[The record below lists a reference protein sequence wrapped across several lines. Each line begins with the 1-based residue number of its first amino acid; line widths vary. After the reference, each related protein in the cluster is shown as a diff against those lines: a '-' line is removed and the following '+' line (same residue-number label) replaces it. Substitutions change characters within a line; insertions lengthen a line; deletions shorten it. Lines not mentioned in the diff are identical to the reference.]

1 MAVAG
6 ARPRLLLA
14 VLLVERNRVVPS
26 DRLAD
31 ELWGEELPADAAAAV
46 RTNVFRL
53 RKQLGASADA
63 LDTVEGGYVLR
74 AESEDV
80 DAGRFEADVSA
91 ALATADTDP
100 AGAAERLGQALS
112 LWRGPA
118 FAEFADRPFVLPEA
132 RRLEELRCR
141 ARETRSAALLNA
153 GRAADALADLES
165 FVAAEPERERAR
177 ALLMEALYRA
187 GRQTD
192 ALDVYRSWCTELG
205 ERGLDP
211 SPELRRLEGDILRH
225 SLPPAP
231 AVREGTA
238 PPPAGA
244 PPSSSA
250 AAGAGPPSP
259 TPARLSLP
267 VTTFVGRTGDVSAVA
282 GLLDRARLVT
292 IVGPGGVGK
301 TRLSLHVAA
310 EAAGRFPDGVVV
322 CDLAPVTDQAGVW
335 RALAQPL
342 GVEEHTGTSLDQ
354 RIAEVLGDQRVLV
367 VVDNCEHVVEDAA
380 ALLDTLLR
388 RTGHTCVLAT
398 SRERLAVDG
407 EHLWPVAP
415 LATQGEEAPA
425 LRLFADRARAA
436 DPGLPADLDAHPAV
450 AEIVRHLDGL
460 PLAIELAAARC
471 SMLSVDDVAAALE
484 DRFDLLTGGVRTTP
498 RHRSLAAVVEW
509 SYDLLD
515 NDERLAFE
523 DLSVFAGRFDRDAAQ
538 AVAGGGKP
546 VPAAAVL
553 RLAERS
559 LLIRHCS
566 ERLSPPLSGG
576 HPPSPGGIH
585 TRFSMLESLRE
596 FGRRRLA
603 ERGGLADACRRHA
616 EYLVTV
622 AERADGLLQTPDEA
636 SGVALVAA
644 HLDEFRAAQGWLR
657 DHDPAAGLALVA
669 RLRRYALYRISSEV
683 YAWTE
688 AMADSGA
695 ETDDLPLALGSAA
708 QGAWVRGDFAGARAL
723 ARAGVE
729 AAGPQRILAREALS
743 TLGDIALFDGSLADA
758 AACYHDAAEQ
768 FLAAGEP
775 IGAVAATAAGEALA
789 LAYQGQLDAAAALAR
804 QALERAESIGVPT
817 ALAFAH
823 YGVAEVATTA
833 GDDETAEHH
842 ARMAVEWAAPV
853 ESRFAFGIAGVT
865 LAALLSR
872 TGRTAEACARYRDV
886 VDVFHRSGT
895 WAPQWVGLRT
905 VVDLLERAGNPT
917 GAAVLLGALT
927 SSRTAAPA
935 YGADA
940 ELLEAIGQRLDAVLG
955 LPEAA
960 HLVAQ
965 GAELSDDAAI
975 GHAIRALDDVLDA
988 PRP

>member
-1 MAVAG
+1 VAG
-6 ARPRLLLA
+6 ARPRLVLA

-31 ELWGEELPADAAAAV
+31 ELWGDELPADAAAAV

-63 LDTVEGGYVLR
+63 VDTVEGGYVLR

-100 AGAAERLGQALS
+100 AGAADRLGQALS

-141 ARETRSAALLNA
+141 AREARSAALLKA

-225 SLPPAP
+225 TLSAPATAPPSAPVPTTAPPAP
-231 AVREGTA
+231 A
-238 PPPAGA
+238 
-244 PPSSSA
+244 
-250 AAGAGPPSP
+250 
-259 TPARLSLP
+259 PARLSLP

-310 EAAGRFPDGVVV
+310 EAADRFPDGVVV

-380 ALLDTLLR
+380 ALLDTLIR

-515 NDERLAFE
+515 DDERLAFE

-546 VPAAAVL
+546 VPAGAVL

-559 LLIRHCS
+559 LLMRHAP

-576 HPPSPGGIH
+576 HPPSPGGAH

-622 AERADGLLQTPDEA
+622 AERADVLLQTPDEA

-708 QGAWVRGDFAGARAL
+708 QGAWVRGDFARARAL

-743 TLGDIALFDGSLADA
+743 TLGDIALFDGALADA
-758 AACYHDAAEQ
+758 AACYHDAAQQ

-789 LAYQGQLDAAAALAR
+789 LAYQGQLDDAAALA
-804 QALERAESIGVPT
+804 QEALERAESIGVPT

-833 GDDETAEHH
+833 GDDKTAEHH
-842 ARMAVEWAAPV
+842 ARMAVESAAPV

-940 ELLEAIGQRLDAVLG
+940 ELLEAIRQRLDAVLG
-955 LPEAA
+955 LPQAA

-965 GAELSDDAAI
+965 GGELSDDAAI
-975 GHAIRALDDVLDA
+975 GHAIRALDDVIDA
-988 PRP
+988 PRS

>member
-1 MAVAG
+1 MIKTEDGLLAVAG

-53 RKQLGASADA
+53 RKQLGAFADA

-80 DAGRFEADVSA
+80 DAGRFEADLVA

-100 AGAAERLGQALS
+100 AGAADRLGRALS
-112 LWRGPA
+112 LWRGSA
-118 FAEFADRPFVLPEA
+118 FAEFADRPFALPEA

-141 ARETRSAALLNA
+141 AREARSAALLNA

-225 SLPPAP
+225 ALPPAP

-244 PPSSSA
+244 PQSSIA
-250 AAGAGPPSP
+250 AAAGPPSP
-259 TPARLSLP
+259 APARLSLP

-282 GLLDRARLVT
+282 DLLDRARIVT

-380 ALLDTLLR
+380 ALLDTLIR

-538 AVAGGGKP
+538 AVAGGEKP
-546 VPAAAVL
+546 APAAVVL

-559 LLIRHCS
+559 LLMRHDG
-566 ERLSPPLSGG
+566 P
-576 HPPSPGGIH
+576 H

-688 AMADSGA
+688 AMAASGA

-708 QGAWVRGDFAGARAL
+708 QGAWVRGDFARARAL

-729 AAGPQRILAREALS
+729 AAGPQRLLAREALS
-743 TLGDIALFDGSLADA
+743 TLGDIALFDGALADA
-758 AACYHDAAEQ
+758 AASYHDAAEQ

-775 IGAVAATAAGEALA
+775 IGAVAAIAAGEALA
-789 LAYQGQLDAAAALAR
+789 LAYQGQLDDAAALAR

-833 GDDETAEHH
+833 GDDKTTEHH
-842 ARMAVEWAAPV
+842 ARMAVERAAPV

-940 ELLEAIGQRLDAVLG
+940 ELLEAIRQRLDAVLG
-955 LPEAA
+955 LSEAA

-975 GHAIRALDDVLDA
+975 GHAIRALDDVLDT
-988 PRP
+988 PRS